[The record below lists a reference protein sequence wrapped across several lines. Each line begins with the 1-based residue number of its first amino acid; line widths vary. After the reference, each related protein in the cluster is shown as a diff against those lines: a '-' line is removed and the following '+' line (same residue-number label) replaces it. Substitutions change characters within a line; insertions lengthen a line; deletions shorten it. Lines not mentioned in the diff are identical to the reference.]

1 MTQQQGLYKT
11 PRDPGYLGGYRWKP
25 TTLGFVLLLMFNAV
39 ATQFVAYRFHY
50 QRGVRPQGWIPIK
63 ASSLELNV

>member
-1 MTQQQGLYKT
+1 MTQQGLYTT
-11 PRDPGYLGGYRWKP
+11 PREPGYLGGYRWKP

-50 QRGVRPQGWIPIK
+50 QRALGATVIRTPGACPIPEIFH
-63 ASSLELNV
+63 